1 MTTLRNMLLGALV
14 ALLTACGTGQGGEG
28 DTSAGS
34 QDTLN
39 AGAQPGELDDNGT
52 ELTATAEVTATTC
65 TSETEAQVSL
75 GGTVGT
81 TGSVDS
87 VIITAAIDGGDRVE
101 LTTLLPQDFEHEG
114 RDKTATYAVDVTLP
128 NGTHT
133 VELCFTQSGSQGRE
147 PKTTCAT
154 PISVVIDCT
163 PPEQNVCAEAAP
175 FGDIVG
181 NPSLCKGNGTPHV
194 PVHVRGDFGEEAS
207 LSISGPNGFTH
218 TAGMRHAGES
228 CNYHYN
234 WDTQDGNHGGA
245 GTYTFTVTGNGQT
258 LTFTAELHC
267 PGTGNGGGGNGG
279 GSENRGGG
287 NGGGSANRGK

>member
-1 MTTLRNMLLGALV
+1 MTTLRTVLLGALV
-14 ALLTACGTGQGGEG
+14 ALFTACGGQGSEG
-28 DTSAGS
+28 GTSSGGAQGS
-34 QDTLN
+34 LN
-39 AGAQPGELDDNGT
+39 AGAAPSERDDNGT
-52 ELTATAEVTATTC
+52 ELTATAEVTGNTC

-75 GGTVGT
+75 GGVVST

-101 LTTLLPQDFEHEG
+101 LTTLNPQDFEHDG
-114 RDKTATYAVDVTLP
+114 RNKTATYAVSVTLP

-133 VELCFTQSGSQGRE
+133 VEICFTQSGAQGRE

-154 PISVVIDCT
+154 PVTVVVDCA
-163 PPEQNVCAEAAP
+163 PEQNVCADAEP

-194 PVHVRGDFGEEAS
+194 PVHVRGDFGEEAVIA
-207 LSISGPNGFTH
+207 ISGPNGFSLTG
-218 TAGMRHAGES
+218 AMRHAGES

-234 WDTQDGNHGGA
+234 WDTQDANHGGT

-267 PGTGNGGGGNGG
+267 PGGGNGGGGNA
-279 GSENRGGG
+279 NRGG
-287 NGGGSANRGK
+287 K